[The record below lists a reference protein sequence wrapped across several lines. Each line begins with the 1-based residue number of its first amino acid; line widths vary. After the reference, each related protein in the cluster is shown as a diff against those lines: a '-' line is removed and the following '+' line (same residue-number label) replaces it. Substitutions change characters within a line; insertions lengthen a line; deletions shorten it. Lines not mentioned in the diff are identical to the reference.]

1 MPNHKQK
8 VINLKPRNY
17 EKSFFIGIALN
28 LYVQCSKED
37 PTSSDP
43 SQEAVK
49 FEIGAI
55 DGQRLYA
62 RGTSITVEE
71 LPSKS

>member
-1 MPNHKQK
+1 MKK
-8 VINLKPRNY
+8 VFLL
-17 EKSFFIGIALN
+17 ALP
-28 LYVQCSKED
+28 LIFMYGCSKED